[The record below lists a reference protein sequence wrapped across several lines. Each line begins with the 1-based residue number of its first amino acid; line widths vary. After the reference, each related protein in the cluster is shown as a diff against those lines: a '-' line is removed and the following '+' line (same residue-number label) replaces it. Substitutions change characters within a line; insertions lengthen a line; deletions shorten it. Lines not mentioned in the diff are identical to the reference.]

1 MKGPRCNDQI
11 RVPQVRVIDE
21 NQMVGIMPTA
31 DAIRL
36 ARTKSVDLIEVDGK
50 ANPPVCKLMELGKYK
65 YEQKKREQAARQP
78 KVETKEIRLRPNTDD
93 HDIETKMRHAK
104 RFLEE
109 GHRVKIVM
117 TFHGRE
123 MVYKIEGQKKMEKM
137 VLDLGAKID
146 GKIQSEGNKLSMVV
160 TVG

>member
-21 NQMVGIMPTA
+21 NQMVGVMPTA